1 MRGFGILNGPRSRVS
16 VADDSARCP
25 SFPWLLT
32 NAGYGG
38 ALKRRFADRGVAE
51 GRARRLARTLR
62 ADGASV
68 ILEIADAVRT

>member
-1 MRGFGILNGPRSRVS
+1 MRGFGILNGPRARVS
-16 VADDSARCP
+16 VSDDSARCP
-25 SFPWLLT
+25 TFPWLLV
-32 NAGYGG
+32 NSGYGG
-38 ALKRRFADRGVAE
+38 ALKRRYADPGVAE

>member
-16 VADDSARCP
+16 VSDDRAHCP
-25 SFPWLLT
+25 SFPWLLAT
-32 NAGYGG
+32 SGYGG
-38 ALKRRFADRGVAE
+38 ALKRRFADLGVAE

-68 ILEIADAVRT
+68 ILEIADAARS